1 MANNT
6 NTNFNQYNSDNNSDD
21 EYSDSDSDDEIL
33 IPLYDHDETC
43 KTRFCIAFCELYNKK
58 RHGNDSNSN
67 SNLNSYVTL
76 LRAKYYPNYNFD
88 NLYICADA
96 YNKMYKLNCKLLTP
110 HSYIRNYKNIINSSN
125 INYIKPEIAECIVL
139 PSGLRVS
146 IIKTIW
152 LRLIQRKWKRIYRE
166 RQEFIRKICRYSA
179 LKEREYTGRWPANL
193 LSS

>member
-1 MANNT
+1 M
-6 NTNFNQYNSDNNSDD
+6 
-21 EYSDSDSDDEIL
+21 SDSDQYDSDEDDSDDDNIL
-33 IPLYDHDETC
+33 IPVYDHNEPC
-43 KTRFCIAFCELYNKK
+43 KTRFSIAFCELYNEK
-58 RHGNDSNSN
+58 RHGDNSN
-67 SNLNSYVTL
+67 SYSYVTL
-76 LRAKYYPNYNFD
+76 LRAKYYPKYNFD

-110 HSYIRNYKNIINSSN
+110 HSYIRNYKNIINNSN
-125 INYIKPEIAECIVL
+125 INYIKPEIAECITL
-139 PSGLRVS
+139 ESGVNVS